1 MEKRHSSSSDR
12 ISSPRRPKTHRK
24 RSNSVPIVEALGCS
38 TPEAELILAEG
49 RAAVRSRRASVRRR
63 GRRMKDAIET
73 FRPKDHIQYLYAESA
88 VSEYVC
94 EEPIST
100 ENAKSSRHSRIP
112 SNDTDRSTSTI
123 VAPIQTSVSDSHI
136 STAVAARAVSPL
148 GDYSANLAKFIQ
160 TQLKSI
166 PTYQPN
172 HSSISPSSCPDLTFQ
187 AKSPTKSIRRPAEA
201 PHVIEIP
208 PVRPPLKSAF
218 SAWSST
224 DDDTDGESSRLP
236 AADLPRTA
244 LKTNNSTPSVLGYY
258 ESSNGSSFLYSSTPL
273 EEEEEPDTA
282 KGYSFPDQ
290 TSLPA
295 PSFSSA
301 STGSYFDYKR
311 PISFAPHIKDRIIA
325 AVTPPHA
332 PGKIIPAISPFEGGA
347 LANVHDVLVES
358 QQRVHV
364 DGMTFDMIR
373 DFTMPGGSMRRVQ
386 TPC

>member
-1 MEKRHSSSSDR
+1 
-12 ISSPRRPKTHRK
+12 
-24 RSNSVPIVEALGCS
+24 
-38 TPEAELILAEG
+38 
-49 RAAVRSRRASVRRR
+49 
-63 GRRMKDAIET
+63 MKDAIET

-290 TSLPA
+290 TSLPGSSADPHSPEQDHGYPSSTLSTRPQLTSSSA